1 MITEIAQIDVK
12 PGTEKDFEA
21 AVAKA
26 SPLFLRAKGG
36 HGFELH
42 KSIEKPPRY
51 RLMVKWETLE
61 NHTVDFRG
69 SEDFTAWR
77 GLVGQYFAAPPE
89 VEHTET
95 VLTTSRLTPLRPR
108 LRGEAA
114 SALKW
119 SIMTFAIA
127 ISGSASARPQMPNTT
142 PSRIWNENS
151 VAGGNVER
159 VTLDDRGQHIAF
171 QRMDAHE
178 QHECAGG
185 GDPSGGKARQ
195 HHDQS
200 AEHARRP
207 SE

>member
-26 SPLFLRAKGG
+26 RPLFLRAKGG
-36 HGFELH
+36 KGFELH
-42 KSIEKPPRY
+42 KSIEKPQRY
-51 RLMVKWETLE
+51 RLMAKWETLE

-95 VLTTSRLTPLRPR
+95 VLTTGRLSALRPPLSR
-108 LRGEAA
+108 PASS

-119 SIMTFAIA
+119 SIMTLAIA
-127 ISGSASARPQMPNTT
+127 ISGSASASPQMPNTT
-142 PSRIWNENS
+142 PSRIWNANS
-151 VAGGNVER
+151 VAGG
-159 VTLDDRGQHIAF
+159 I
-171 QRMDAHE
+171 
-178 QHECAGG
+178 
-185 GDPSGGKARQ
+185 S
-195 HHDQS
+195 S
-200 AEHARRP
+200 ACRWMIGV
-207 SE
+207 ST